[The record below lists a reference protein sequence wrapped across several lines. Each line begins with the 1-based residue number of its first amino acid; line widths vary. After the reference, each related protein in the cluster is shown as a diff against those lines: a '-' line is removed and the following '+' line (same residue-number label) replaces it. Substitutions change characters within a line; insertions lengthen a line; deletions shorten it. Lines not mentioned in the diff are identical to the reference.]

1 MIDKTD
7 FSVGTN
13 VDPHSSFKP
22 LPDWVAFD
30 LCHAYPV
37 QGGNFL
43 LHNTL
48 NGKRCMAMPE
58 VYASLLRAVEFKTID
73 QHTSE
78 IIEQNPGMQDQKAA
92 INKVFEQ
99 MLRTG
104 MLVSAKATCERLTT
118 QVEIT
123 EAENTDPVV
132 AILTWERPQALQR
145 LLESIVKNCDTKSIH
160 RLYVIDDSRKQE
172 SIDKNKELVEGFLS
186 KIEIPLEYFG
196 RDEQTSLM
204 DGLAQKL
211 PDHEDS
217 IHFLIDHAKW
227 QGHWTSGL
235 SRNLAL
241 LLSCGRRLVMLDD
254 DTICDVYEPPQ
265 AKPNITFSDSA
276 READFFAN
284 EEGWAHLHQPI
295 NPDPIQRHMRCLGLP
310 MSEAL
315 EVLGK
320 NNLKPAGLGNAT
332 ALQVSELK
340 PESPVLMTEC
350 GSLGCPGS
358 SNNTWLPDMAPQ
370 SLQEL
375 LQSETKTN
383 NALNY
388 RKVWSGRNHP
398 HFAPRS
404 NMSPITGLDNRE
416 MLPPYFPI
424 LRGEDKLFGYVLDFI
439 FPSSVTLDY
448 PWAVPHLPIPER
460 EWRDEDRDF
469 TLKPSFPLFFLDKI
483 LEHKSSCVAQ
493 TPLKRLEALSAW
505 FIDLAGASVES
516 QTRLYRDSLLRATAN
531 QLEHFD
537 GLLSSADP
545 VPTDWRKYLE
555 KGFLELQANLDR
567 VSRPDFPLKGL
578 PRDLEGTEL
587 VEFWKKAWTGYAA
600 ALIAWPEIREAA
612 KNLIDVK
619 YTGSL

>member
-1 MIDKTD
+1 VKK
-7 FSVGTN
+7 F
-13 VDPHSSFKP
+13 
-22 LPDWVAFD
+22 
-30 LCHAYPV
+30 
-37 QGGNFL
+37 QL
-43 LHNTL
+43 LIEGEICYFGQT
-48 NGKRCMAMPE
+48 E
-58 VYASLLRAVEFKTID
+58 QQSLLSKLV
-73 QHTSE
+73 
-78 IIEQNPGMQDQKAA
+78 
-92 INKVFEQ
+92 
-99 MLRTG
+99 G
-104 MLVSAKATCERLTT
+104 MLPEHA
-118 QVEIT
+118 
-123 EAENTDPVV
+123 N
-132 AILTWERPQALQR
+132 AIRFLADQ
-145 LLESIVKNCDTKSIH
+145 
-160 RLYVIDDSRKQE
+160 SRW
-172 SIDKNKELVEGFLS
+172 
-186 KIEIPLEYFG
+186 
-196 RDEQTSLM
+196 RD
-204 DGLAQKL
+204 
-211 PDHEDS
+211 
-217 IHFLIDHAKW
+217 
-227 QGHWTSGL
+227 HWTSGL
-235 SRNLAL
+235 ARNLAM
-241 LLSCGRRLVMLDD
+241 LLSCGRHLILLDD
-254 DTICDVYEPPQ
+254 DVICDVYNPV
-265 AKPNITFSDSA
+265 KPKSDITFSDDS
-276 READFFAN
+276 READFYRS
-284 EEGWAHLHQPI
+284 EQDWASNHKPLNMNPI
-295 NPDPIQRHMRCLGLP
+295 NTHMQCLGLTF
-310 MSEAL
+310 SEAL
-315 EVLGK
+315 SVLGQDH
-320 NNLKPAGLGNAT
+320 LTPAGLNNAT
-332 ALQVSELK
+332 SLLASELK
-340 PESPVLMTEC
+340 AESPILVTEC
-350 GSLGCPGS
+350 GTLGCPGS
-358 SNNTWLPDMAPQ
+358 GNNTWLPDMAPQ

-612 KNLIDVK
+612 QNLIDVK